1 MFFLKKGGGRR
12 GEECGIKHG
21 LWEKPMSLSLNTS
34 SVTTCSESGSAKS
47 IHCQQ
52 MCINCLLCSSG
63 VLGTGSINVYFL
75 VNNGKMIARFECIIK
90 AISLSRLIIYQKVN
104 VIKHG
109 DVKTFTEQIESNLV
123 GMFSHLIWEP
133 EICLNIKK

>member
-1 MFFLKKGGGRR
+1 MEEEREGCRKGGRVR
-12 GEECGIKHG
+12 MEEEREHE
-21 LWEKPMSLSLNTS
+21 LWEKLMSLSLNTY
-34 SVTTCSESGSAKS
+34 SVTTCSELGSAKS
-47 IHCQQ
+47 IHCRQ

-75 VNNGKMIARFECIIK
+75 VNNGKIIAHFECIIK

-104 VIKHG
+104 VAKHG

-123 GMFSHLIWEP
+123 GIFSHLI
-133 EICLNIKK
+133 

>member
-1 MFFLKKGGGRR
+1 MLAVFFKKKKK
-12 GEECGIKHG
+12 ECVIKHE
-21 LWEKPMSLSLNTS
+21 LWEKRMSFSLNTY
-34 SVTTCSESGSAKS
+34 SVTTCSESGSTKS

-52 MCINCLLCSSG
+52 MCINCLLCSSAL
-63 VLGTGSINVYFL
+63 LGTGRINVYFL
-75 VNNGKMIARFECIIK
+75 VNNGKIIARFECIFK

-109 DVKTFTEQIESNLV
+109 NVKTFTEQIESDLV
-123 GMFSHLIWEP
+123 GIFSHLIWEP